1 MDSQPSSSSGR
12 PQRKRKPNTKF
23 DIEDTISI
31 PVKSQRKK
39 KSSQSQPA
47 QSASQSASQSVPKSA
62 SQLRKD
68 RKDPSS
74 TTSQSST
81 FWQKSSKSCVRS
93 GFKTE
98 IHHAIIL
105 HAQKTHMVKRP
116 HEFL

>member
-1 MDSQPSSSSGR
+1 MDSQSGSGR

-39 KSSQSQPA
+39 TSSTQS